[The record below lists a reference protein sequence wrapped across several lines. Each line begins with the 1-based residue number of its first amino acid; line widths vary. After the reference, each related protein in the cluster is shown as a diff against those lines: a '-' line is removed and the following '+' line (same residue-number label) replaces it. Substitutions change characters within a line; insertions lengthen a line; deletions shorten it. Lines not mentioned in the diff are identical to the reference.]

1 MPDPKLAEQTARWRR
16 MVPLLGLLALIA
28 AGVALSGGIDAA
40 AAGALV
46 ARLEAWR
53 AAHPGWLP
61 GLYFLGY
68 VVVTALSLPVA
79 VWMTL
84 GAGALF
90 GFWGGVAVVL
100 PAASLGATGAF
111 LAARHLA
118 RDWVRARLA
127 ARLGPRLA
135 AIEEGLARDGAFYLF
150 SLRLIPV
157 VPFFAVNLAFGLGP
171 MRARTF
177 LWVSFLGMAPGT
189 AAFVLAGRQLGQ
201 IAQPADVLSPGLI
214 GAFVLLG
221 LMPWL
226 ARGGLALVAARRRA
240 ARWPRPKR
248 VERNLVVIGG
258 GAAGL
263 VAAYVAAAARARVT
277 LITDG
282 PMGGDCLNTG
292 CVPSKALIAAGAAAK
307 AARGARHLGVTGA
320 APVVDFPAVM
330 AHVRAT
336 IAAIEP
342 KDSAARYSAL
352 GVEVI
357 RGRARL
363 IDPWTVAVGERR
375 ITTRAVVLA
384 TGAAP
389 VIPPIPGIEAA
400 SPLTSDT
407 LWDHLAQLH
416 EPPENLLILGGG
428 PIGCE
433 IAQALA
439 RLGVGVTLIEA
450 ERLLPRE
457 VPEAGRLVSEAVAA
471 DGVRLITGRVARFE
485 GREAVLEDGRR
496 IGFGTLLL
504 AVGRRARTEGFGL
517 EELGIPAGAV
527 IETNAWLQTLHPNIY
542 VAGDAAGPVQ
552 LTNAAGHQGWIAAA
566 NALAAPVWRFRAAAP
581 MPQAVFTDPQ
591 VARVGPGPAEAAQI
605 PHEVTRYPLDDL
617 DRALA
622 EGRTTG
628 FVQVLTAPGRDRIVG
643 ATVVGANA
651 GEIVA
656 EFALAMRAGLGLGK
670 ILGTPH
676 LYPGWSEAAKAAA
689 GRWRAARVNPRAL
702 RLAEWI
708 FARRRG

>member
-1 MPDPKLAEQTARWRR
+1 MRKPI
-16 MVPLLGLLALIA
+16 LIA
-28 AGVALSGGIDAA
+28 VLACAML
-40 AAGALV
+40 AGAVLLRDLGPERIG
-46 ARLEAWR
+46 AWLGAIAEWR
-53 AAHPGWLP
+53 AAHPGLLP
-61 GLYFLGY
+61 GLYFAAY

-90 GFWGGVAVVL
+90 GFWGAFAIVL

-111 LAARHLA
+111 LAARFLA
-118 RDWVRARLA
+118 RDWVRG
-127 ARLGPRLA
+127 RLGARLA
-135 AIEEGLARDGAFYLF
+135 AIEAGLARDGAFYLF

-157 VPFFAVNLAFGLGP
+157 VPFFVVNLAFGLGP
-171 MRARTF
+171 MRALTF
-177 LWVSFLGMAPGT
+177 FWVSLIGMAPGT

-201 IAQPADVLSPGLI
+201 ISSPADVLSPGLI

-221 LMPWL
+221 LMPWI
-226 ARGGLALVAARRRA
+226 ARGVLRLIAARRRA

-248 VERNLVVIGG
+248 FERNLVVIGG

-277 LITDG
+277 LIAEG

-292 CVPSKALIAAGAAAK
+292 CVPSKALIAAGAAAR
-307 AARGARHLGVTGA
+307 AARGAPALGVRGA
-320 APVVDFPAVM
+320 APQVDFPAVM
-330 AHVRAT
+330 SHVRAT

-342 KDSAARYSAL
+342 KDSEARYRSL

-357 RGRARL
+357 RGRAEL

-400 SPLTSDT
+400 GPLTSDT
-407 LWDHLAQLH
+407 LWDHLATLKA
-416 EPPENLLILGGG
+416 PPANLLILGGG

-439 RLGVGVTLIEA
+439 RLGAGVTLIEA

-457 VPEAGRLVSEAVAA
+457 LPEASALVAEALTQ

-485 GREAVLEDGRR
+485 GRAAVLEDGQR
-496 IGFGTLLL
+496 IAFDTLLV
-504 AVGRRARTEGFGL
+504 ATGRRARTEGFGL
-517 EELGIPAGAV
+517 DRLGIPAGAV
-527 IETNAWLQTLHPNIY
+527 IETNDYLQTLHPNIL
-542 VAGDAAGPVQ
+542 VAGDAAGPAQ

-566 NALAAPVWRFRAAAP
+566 NALAAPLWRFRAAAP

-591 VARVGPGPAEAAQI
+591 IARVGPSPAEAATL
-605 PHEVTRYPLDDL
+605 PHEVTTYPLDDL

-628 FVQVLTAPGRDRIVG
+628 FVQVLTAPGRDRILG
-643 ATVVGANA
+643 ATVVGAHA

-656 EFALAMRAGLGLGK
+656 EFALAMKNGLGLSK
-670 ILGTPH
+670 IMATPH
-676 LYPGWSEAAKAAA
+676 LYPGWSEAAKATA

-702 RLAEWI
+702 RLAEWVL
-708 FARRRG
+708 ARRRG